1 MSFLKIL
8 KEIDFFGKSPEFY
21 INGKPKKIS
30 YIGRI
35 FTFIFII
42 IYIIIFVYK
51 LYRMFRRVDITF
63 YDSYSFANKIP
74 SIQITNENFY
84 LIFTLSDSDYQPF
97 IDETIYHPIAYFI
110 DEEIEE
116 IQLERCNLEKIGSKY
131 RSFFNDYQL
140 DNYYCLKNV
149 NYTFKSYSNSIKIK
163 LFPCK
168 NNTENNNHCKPKEII
183 DEYLNG
189 RDFTVY
195 FEDIL
200 ITPLKYNSPVK
211 ESINQVF
218 TTIYKTFGQYVY
230 LEMELVNIET
240 LTNIIG
246 FEFLSNPKFE
256 EFIKYYSIQF
266 IPQPGYDLNDES
278 NDYPVC
284 EIEFQLNDKIL
295 YEKRDYIKFIDI
307 LGEVG
312 GFMEIIYS
320 FFGFICNFIVTYLY
334 EITIVNNL
342 FKFDIHKKKIILKIQ
357 KQKNSKINVYN
368 IENEND
374 KNCGLSI
381 PIVNKKNE
389 TIVNELSKDKNR
401 EDYLFNKNN
410 ILETASCKNE
420 NRRESLMSNN
430 KFFKD
435 KIKSNASF
443 SKLNQR
449 LKSNFFNIYDKN
461 YIIDNIKFSN
471 LLFSLC
477 SCNSIKRK
485 NLDKILLDE
494 AMNIVGEKLDIF
506 YIFGSLFSIKKENY
520 NMNNQKTI
528 NMSKECTKKLINLK
542 NV

>member
-1 MSFLKIL
+1 MSFFKIL

-63 YDSYSFANKIP
+63 YDSYSYADKIP

-84 LIFTLSDSDYQPF
+84 LIFTLSDGDYQPF

-230 LEMELVNIET
+230 IEMELVNIET

-256 EFIKYYSIQF
+256 EFIKYYSVQF

-295 YEKRDYIKFIDI
+295 YEKREYIKFIDI

-357 KQKNSKINVYN
+357 KQKNSKIDVCG

-381 PIVNKKNE
+381 PIFNKKNE

-410 ILETASCKNE
+410 ILETASFKNE
-420 NRRESLMSNN
+420 NRRESIRSNN

-435 KIKSNASF
+435 KTKSNASF
-443 SKLNQR
+443 SHLNQR

-506 YIFGSLFSIKKENY
+506 YIFESLFSIKKENDK
-520 NMNNQKTI
+520 MNNQNTI
-528 NMSKECTKKLINLK
+528 NMSKECTKKLINIK

>member
-1 MSFLKIL
+1 
-8 KEIDFFGKSPEFY
+8 
-21 INGKPKKIS
+21 
-30 YIGRI
+30 
-35 FTFIFII
+35 
-42 IYIIIFVYK
+42 
-51 LYRMFRRVDITF
+51 MFRRVDITF

-84 LIFTLSDSDYQPF
+84 LIFTLSDGDYQPF
-97 IDETIYHPIAYFI
+97 IDETIYHPVAYFI

-131 RSFFNDYQL
+131 RSFFNGYQL

-200 ITPLKYNSPVK
+200 ITPLNYNSPVK
-211 ESINQVF
+211 ESINQ
-218 TTIYKTFGQYVY
+218 IYATVHKTFGQYVY

-295 YEKRDYIKFIDI
+295 YEKREYIKFIDI

-357 KQKNSKINVYN
+357 KQKNSKFNVYK

-374 KNCGLSI
+374 KNCGLPT
-381 PIVNKKNE
+381 PIFNKKNE
-389 TIVNELSKDKNR
+389 TIANELNKDKNR
-401 EDYLFNKNN
+401 KDYLINKNN

-420 NRRESLMSNN
+420 NRRESMMSNN
-430 KFFKD
+430 RFFKD
-435 KIKSNASF
+435 KTKSNASF
-443 SKLNQR
+443 SYLNQR

>member
-1 MSFLKIL
+1 MSFFKIL

-63 YDSYSFANKIP
+63 YDSYSYADKIP

-84 LIFTLSDSDYQPF
+84 LIFTLSDGDYRPF

-131 RSFFNDYQL
+131 RSFFNGYQL

-168 NNTENNNHCKPKEII
+168 NNTENNNHCKSKEII

-230 LEMELVNIET
+230 IEMELVNIET

-256 EFIKYYSIQF
+256 EFIKYYSVQF

-295 YEKRDYIKFIDI
+295 YEKREYIKFIDI

-357 KQKNSKINVYN
+357 KQKNSKIDVCG

-381 PIVNKKNE
+381 PIFNKKNE

-410 ILETASCKNE
+410 ILETASFKNE
-420 NRRESLMSNN
+420 NRRESIRSNN

-435 KIKSNASF
+435 KTKSNASF
-443 SKLNQR
+443 SHLNQR

-461 YIIDNIKFSN
+461 YIIDNIKISN

-506 YIFGSLFSIKKENY
+506 YIFESLFSIKKENDK
-520 NMNNQKTI
+520 MNNQNTI
-528 NMSKECTKKLINLK
+528 NMSKECTKKLINIK

>member
-51 LYRMFRRVDITF
+51 FYRMLKRVDITF
-63 YDSYSFANKIP
+63 YDSHSYVDKIP

-84 LIFTLSDSDYQPF
+84 LIFTLSDGDYQPF

-230 LEMELVNIET
+230 IEMELVNIET

-256 EFIKYYSIQF
+256 EFIKYYSVQF

-295 YEKRDYIKFIDI
+295 YEKREYIKFIDI

-357 KQKNSKINVYN
+357 KQYKIEN
-368 IENEND
+368 ENEND

-381 PIVNKKNE
+381 PIFNKKNE
-389 TIVNELSKDKNR
+389 TIANELNKNR
-401 EDYLFNKNN
+401 NRENYLLNKNN

-420 NRRESLMSNN
+420 NRRESMMSNN
-430 KFFKD
+430 RFFKD
-435 KIKSNASF
+435 KTKSNASF
-443 SKLNQR
+443 SYLNQR

-520 NMNNQKTI
+520 EMNVQKTI

>member
-1 MSFLKIL
+1 MSFFKIL

-63 YDSYSFANKIP
+63 YDSYSYANKIP

-84 LIFTLSDSDYQPF
+84 LIFTLSDGDYQPF
-97 IDETIYHPIAYFI
+97 IDETIYHPVAYFI

-200 ITPLKYNSPVK
+200 ITPLNYNSPVK
-211 ESINQVF
+211 ESINQIY
-218 TTIYKTFGQYVY
+218 TTVHKTFGQFVY

-240 LTNIIG
+240 ITNIIG

-256 EFIKYYSIQF
+256 EFIKYYSVQF

-295 YEKRDYIKFIDI
+295 YEKREYIKFIDI

-381 PIVNKKNE
+381 PIFNKKNE

-420 NRRESLMSNN
+420 NRRESIRSNN

-435 KIKSNASF
+435 KTKSNASF
-443 SKLNQR
+443 SYLNQR

-477 SCNSIKRK
+477 SCKSIKRK

-494 AMNIVGEKLDIF
+494 AMNIVVEKLDIF
-506 YIFGSLFSIKKENY
+506 YIFGSLFSIKKDNY

>member
-63 YDSYSFANKIP
+63 YDSYSYADKIP
-74 SIQITNENFY
+74 SIQISNENFY
-84 LIFTLSDSDYQPF
+84 LIFTLSDGDYQPF

-200 ITPLKYNSPVK
+200 ITPLNYNSPVK

-256 EFIKYYSIQF
+256 EFIKYYSVQF

-295 YEKRDYIKFIDI
+295 YEKREYIKFIDI

-357 KQKNSKINVYN
+357 KQKNSKIDVCG

-381 PIVNKKNE
+381 PIFNKKNE
-389 TIVNELSKDKNR
+389 TIVSELSKDKNR

-410 ILETASCKNE
+410 ILETASFKNE
-420 NRRESLMSNN
+420 NRRESIRSNN

-435 KIKSNASF
+435 KTKSNASF
-443 SKLNQR
+443 SHLNQR

-461 YIIDNIKFSN
+461 YIIDNIKISN

-477 SCNSIKRK
+477 SCKSIKRK

-520 NMNNQKTI
+520 EMNVQKTI
-528 NMSKECTKKLINLK
+528 NMSKECTKKLINIK

>member
-63 YDSYSFANKIP
+63 YDSYSYADKIP

-131 RSFFNDYQL
+131 RSFFNGYQL

-256 EFIKYYSIQF
+256 EFIKYYSVQF

-295 YEKRDYIKFIDI
+295 YEKREYIKFIDI

-357 KQKNSKINVYN
+357 KQKNSKIDVCG

-381 PIVNKKNE
+381 PIFNKKNE

-461 YIIDNIKFSN
+461 YIIDNIKISN

-506 YIFGSLFSIKKENY
+506 YIFESLFSIKKENY

>member
-1 MSFLKIL
+1 MSFFKIL

-51 LYRMFRRVDITF
+51 LYRMFKRVDITF
-63 YDSYSFANKIP
+63 YDSYSYANKIP

-84 LIFTLSDSDYQPF
+84 LIFTLSDGDYQPF

-131 RSFFNDYQL
+131 RSFFNGYQL

-295 YEKRDYIKFIDI
+295 YEKREYIKFIDI

-389 TIVNELSKDKNR
+389 TIANELSKDKNR

-420 NRRESLMSNN
+420 NRRESMMSNN
-430 KFFKD
+430 RFFKD
-435 KIKSNASF
+435 KTKSNASF
-443 SKLNQR
+443 SYLNQR

-477 SCNSIKRK
+477 SCKSIKRK

-494 AMNIVGEKLDIF
+494 AMNIVVEKLDIF

>member
-63 YDSYSFANKIP
+63 YDSYSYADKIP

-84 LIFTLSDSDYQPF
+84 LIFTLSDGDYQPF

-200 ITPLKYNSPVK
+200 ITPLNYNSPVK

-246 FEFLSNPKFE
+246 FEFLSNPKYE

-295 YEKRDYIKFIDI
+295 YEKREYIKFIDI

-389 TIVNELSKDKNR
+389 TIVNELNKNR
-401 EDYLFNKNN
+401 NRENYLLNKNN

-420 NRRESLMSNN
+420 NRRESMMSNN
-430 KFFKD
+430 RFFKD
-435 KIKSNASF
+435 KTKSNASF
-443 SKLNQR
+443 SYLNQR

-477 SCNSIKRK
+477 SCKSIKRK

>member
-84 LIFTLSDSDYQPF
+84 LIFTLSDGDYQPF
-97 IDETIYHPIAYFI
+97 IDETIYHPVAYFI

-131 RSFFNDYQL
+131 RSFFNGYQL

-230 LEMELVNIET
+230 IEMELVNIET

-256 EFIKYYSIQF
+256 EFIKYYSVQF

-357 KQKNSKINVYN
+357 KQYKIEN
-368 IENEND
+368 ENEND

-520 NMNNQKTI
+520 EMNVQKTI

>member
-1 MSFLKIL
+1 MSFFKIL

-51 LYRMFRRVDITF
+51 LYRMFKRVDITF
-63 YDSYSFANKIP
+63 YDSYSYANKIP

-84 LIFTLSDSDYQPF
+84 LIFTLSDGDYRPF

-131 RSFFNDYQL
+131 RSFFNGYQL

-168 NNTENNNHCKPKEII
+168 NNTEKNNHCKPKEII

-200 ITPLKYNSPVK
+200 ITPLNYNSPVK
-211 ESINQVF
+211 ESINQIY
-218 TTIYKTFGQYVY
+218 TTVHKTFGQFVY

-240 LTNIIG
+240 ITNIIG
-246 FEFLSNPKFE
+246 FEFLSNPKYE

-312 GFMEIIYS
+312 GFMEIISS

-368 IENEND
+368 FENEND

-389 TIVNELSKDKNR
+389 TIVNELSKDRNR

-420 NRRESLMSNN
+420 NRRESMMSNN

-443 SKLNQR
+443 SCLNQR

-494 AMNIVGEKLDIF
+494 AMNIVVEKLDIF
-506 YIFGSLFSIKKENY
+506 YIFGSLFSIKKDNY
-520 NMNNQKTI
+520 NMNNPKTI

>member
-63 YDSYSFANKIP
+63 YDSYSYADKIP

-84 LIFTLSDSDYQPF
+84 LIFTLSDGDYRPF

-200 ITPLKYNSPVK
+200 ITPLNYNSPVK

-230 LEMELVNIET
+230 IEMELVNIET

-256 EFIKYYSIQF
+256 EFIKYYSVQF

-295 YEKRDYIKFIDI
+295 YEKREYIKFIDI

-357 KQKNSKINVYN
+357 KQKNSKFNVYE

-381 PIVNKKNE
+381 PIFNKKNE
-389 TIVNELSKDKNR
+389 TIANELNKNR
-401 EDYLFNKNN
+401 NRENYLLNKNN

-520 NMNNQKTI
+520 EMNVQKTI

>member
-1 MSFLKIL
+1 MSFFKIL

-63 YDSYSFANKIP
+63 YDSYSYADKLP

-84 LIFTLSDSDYQPF
+84 LIFTLSDGDYQPF
-97 IDETIYHPIAYFI
+97 IDETIYHPVAYFI

-131 RSFFNDYQL
+131 RSFFNGYQL

-230 LEMELVNIET
+230 IEMELVNIET

-295 YEKRDYIKFIDI
+295 YEKREYIKFIDI

-420 NRRESLMSNN
+420 NRRESMMSNN
-430 KFFKD
+430 RFFKD
-435 KIKSNASF
+435 KTKSNASF
-443 SKLNQR
+443 SYLNQR

-477 SCNSIKRK
+477 SCKSIKRK

-506 YIFGSLFSIKKENY
+506 YIFGSLFSIKKDNY

>member
-51 LYRMFRRVDITF
+51 FYRMLKRVDITF
-63 YDSYSFANKIP
+63 YDSHSYVDKIP

-84 LIFTLSDSDYQPF
+84 LIFTLSDGDYQPF

-230 LEMELVNIET
+230 IEMELVNIET

-256 EFIKYYSIQF
+256 EFIKYYSVQF

-295 YEKRDYIKFIDI
+295 YEKREYIKFIDI

-357 KQKNSKINVYN
+357 KQKNSKIDVCG

-381 PIVNKKNE
+381 PIFNKKNE
-389 TIVNELSKDKNR
+389 TIANELNKNR
-401 EDYLFNKNN
+401 NRENYLLNNNN

-520 NMNNQKTI
+520 EMNVQKTI

>member
-1 MSFLKIL
+1 MSFFKIL

-42 IYIIIFVYK
+42 IYIRIFVYK

-63 YDSYSFANKIP
+63 YDSYSYADKIP

-84 LIFTLSDSDYQPF
+84 LIFTLSDGDYQPF

-230 LEMELVNIET
+230 IEMELVNIET

-256 EFIKYYSIQF
+256 EFIKYYSVQF

-295 YEKRDYIKFIDI
+295 YEKREYIKFIDI

-357 KQKNSKINVYN
+357 KQKNSKIDVCG

-381 PIVNKKNE
+381 PIFNKKNE

-410 ILETASCKNE
+410 ILETASFKNE
-420 NRRESLMSNN
+420 NRRESIRSNN

-435 KIKSNASF
+435 KTKSNASF
-443 SKLNQR
+443 SHLNQR

-461 YIIDNIKFSN
+461 YIIDNIKISN

-506 YIFGSLFSIKKENY
+506 YIFESLFSIKKENDK
-520 NMNNQKTI
+520 MNNQNTI
-528 NMSKECTKKLINLK
+528 NMSKECTKKLINIK

>member
-1 MSFLKIL
+1 MSFFKIL

-63 YDSYSFANKIP
+63 YDSYSYADKIP

-84 LIFTLSDSDYQPF
+84 LIFTLSDGDYQPF

-131 RSFFNDYQL
+131 RSFFNGYQL

-230 LEMELVNIET
+230 IEMELVNIET

-256 EFIKYYSIQF
+256 EFIKYYSVQF

-357 KQKNSKINVYN
+357 KQYKIEN
-368 IENEND
+368 ENEND

-381 PIVNKKNE
+381 PIFNKKNE
-389 TIVNELSKDKNR
+389 TIANELNKDKNR
-401 EDYLFNKNN
+401 KDYLINKNN

-420 NRRESLMSNN
+420 NRRESMMSNN

-443 SKLNQR
+443 SNLNQR

-494 AMNIVGEKLDIF
+494 AMNIVVEKLDIF

-520 NMNNQKTI
+520 QMNNQKTI

>member
-51 LYRMFRRVDITF
+51 FYRMLKRVDITF
-63 YDSYSFANKIP
+63 YDSHSYVDKIP

-131 RSFFNDYQL
+131 RSFFNGYQL

-200 ITPLKYNSPVK
+200 ITPLNYNSPIK

-230 LEMELVNIET
+230 IEMELVNIET

-256 EFIKYYSIQF
+256 EFIKYYSVQF

-357 KQKNSKINVYN
+357 KQYKIEN
-368 IENEND
+368 ENEND

-381 PIVNKKNE
+381 PIFNKKNE

-443 SKLNQR
+443 SHLNQR

-477 SCNSIKRK
+477 SCNAKKRK

-506 YIFGSLFSIKKENY
+506 YIFESLFSIKKDNY